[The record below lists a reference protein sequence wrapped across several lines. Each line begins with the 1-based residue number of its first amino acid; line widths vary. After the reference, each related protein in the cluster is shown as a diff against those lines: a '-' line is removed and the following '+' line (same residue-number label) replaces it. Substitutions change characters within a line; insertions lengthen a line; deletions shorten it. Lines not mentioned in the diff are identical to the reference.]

1 MPPNLEIYFDI
12 LAFCSVGLIIL
23 SIYFAL
29 KAERYK
35 RKLEDLPKDLEHN
48 HLLNSLGINQTKR
61 PSSLKTTKITNKSSK
76 GESKDS

>member
-1 MPPNLEIYFDI
+1 MTLEIYFDI

-35 RKLEDLPKDLEHN
+35 RKLEDLQ
-48 HLLNSLGINQTKR
+48 QTKHKFVLAQ
-61 PSSLKTTKITNKSSK
+61 SKSK
-76 GESKDS
+76 G